1 MVRKA
6 TVQVILLTALV
17 VGCAGAWTAVPATA
31 EPKAPEKFTT
41 LCAPCHGPAGRGDGP
56 AAAAL
61 NPKPR
66 NFTDGELMNT
76 KTDAQLIK
84 AIKEGGAAVGL
95 SSFMP
100 TWAGQLSDKEVMEIV
115 TYIRSLAV
123 PKYQPKKY

>member
-1 MVRKA
+1 MVSKA
-6 TVQVILLTALV
+6 TVHVMALTALIV
-17 VGCAGAWTAVPATA
+17 SSTGAWAAGSANT

-41 LCAPCHGPAGRGDGP
+41 FCVPCHGPAGKGDGP

-66 NFTDGELMNT
+66 NFTDGELMNA

-100 TWAGQLSDKEVMEIV
+100 TWAGQLSDEEIKEIV
-115 TYIRSLAV
+115 TYIRSLAI
-123 PKYQPKKY
+123 PKYQPKR

>member
-1 MVRKA
+1 MVSKA
-6 TVQVILLTALV
+6 TVQKVVLTALV
-17 VGCAGAWTAVPATA
+17 VSSTGAWAAASANT

-41 LCAPCHGPAGRGDGP
+41 FCAPCHGSAGKGDGL

-66 NFTDGELMNT
+66 NFTDGELMNA
-76 KTDAQLIK
+76 KTDAQLIR

-100 TWAGQLSDKEVMEIV
+100 TWAGQLSDEEIKEIV
-115 TYIRSLAV
+115 TFIRSLAI
-123 PKYQPKKY
+123 PTYQPKQ

>member
-66 NFTDGELMNT
+66 NFTNGTYMNAR
-76 KTDAQLIK
+76 TDVQLINV
-84 AIKEGGAAVGL
+84 IKEGGAAVGL

-100 TWAGQLSDKEVMEIV
+100 TWAGQLSDEEVMETV
-115 TYIRSLAV
+115 AYIRLLAV
-123 PKYQPKKY
+123 PKYQPKK

>member
-1 MVRKA
+1 VRKA
-6 TVQVILLTALV
+6 TIQVTLLTALV
-17 VGCAGAWTAVPATA
+17 VGSAGAWTAASAAA
-31 EPKAPEKFTT
+31 ELKAPEKFTI

-66 NFTDGELMNT
+66 NFTDGELMNA
-76 KTDAQLIK
+76 KTDVQLIK

-100 TWAGQLSDKEVMEIV
+100 TWAGQLSDEEVMEIV
-115 TYIRSLAV
+115 TFIRSLAI
-123 PKYQPKKY
+123 PKYQLKKY

>member
-1 MVRKA
+1 MGSITA
-6 TVQVILLTALV
+6 IQVILLTALV
-17 VGCAGAWTAVPATA
+17 VSSAGAWTDGLAAV
-31 EPKAPEKFTT
+31 ELKAPEKFTT
-41 LCAPCHGPAGRGDGP
+41 FCVPCHGPVGKGDGL

-66 NFTDGELMNT
+66 NFTDGELMNV

-100 TWAGQLSDKEVMEIV
+100 TWAGQLSDEEIKEIV
-115 TYIRSLAV
+115 TYIRSLAI
-123 PKYQPKKY
+123 PKYQPKR

>member
-1 MVRKA
+1 MRKA
-6 TVQVILLTALV
+6 TIQVTLLTALV
-17 VGCAGAWTAVPATA
+17 VGSAGAWTAASANTEA
-31 EPKAPEKFTT
+31 KAPEKFTT
-41 LCAPCHGPAGRGDGP
+41 FCVPCHGPAGKGDGA

-66 NFTDGELMNT
+66 NFTDGELMNA

-100 TWAGQLSDKEVMEIV
+100 TWAGQLSDEEIKEIV
-115 TYIRSLAV
+115 TYIRSLAI
-123 PKYQPKKY
+123 PKYQPKW

>member
-1 MVRKA
+1 MGSITA
-6 TVQVILLTALV
+6 IQVILLTALV
-17 VGCAGAWTAVPATA
+17 VSSAGAWTDGLAAA
-31 EPKAPEKFTT
+31 ELKVPEKFTT
-41 LCAPCHGPAGRGDGP
+41 FCVPCHGPTGKGDGL

-66 NFTDGELMNT
+66 NFTDGELMNV

-100 TWAGQLSDKEVMEIV
+100 TWAGQLSDEEIKEIV
-115 TYIRSLAV
+115 TYIRSLAI
-123 PKYQPKKY
+123 PKYQPKR

>member
-31 EPKAPEKFTT
+31 ELKAPEKFTT
-41 LCAPCHGPAGRGDGP
+41 FCVPCHGPAGEGNGP

-66 NFTDGELMNT
+66 NFTDGKYMNVR
-76 KTDAQLIK
+76 TDAQVINVIK
-84 AIKEGGAAVGL
+84 NGSASEKFSPLMIGFGNL
-95 SSFMP
+95 
-100 TWAGQLSDKEVMEIV
+100 LNDMEIKDIV
-115 TYIRSLAV
+115 AYIRSLAV
-123 PKYQPKKY
+123 PKYQPEK

>member
-1 MVRKA
+1 
-6 TVQVILLTALV
+6 
-17 VGCAGAWTAVPATA
+17 
-31 EPKAPEKFTT
+31 
-41 LCAPCHGPAGRGDGP
+41 
-56 AAAAL
+56 
-61 NPKPR
+61 
-66 NFTDGELMNT
+66 MNT